1 MASEKITVEDIIKK
15 AQLVKKRFQE
25 MQHNISKLEIELA
38 NAQKFL
44 KEQEEINFTLGE
56 EIKMFKLAHRLTE
69 TSAEEKGELKQK
81 INEIIRS
88 VDLCIAQLS
97 EENGN

>member
-1 MASEKITVEDIIKK
+1 MASEKVTVEEIIRK

-25 MQHNISKLEIELA
+25 IHSNQIKLENELA
-38 NAQKFL
+38 NTQKLL
-44 KEQEEINFTLGE
+44 KEQQEINFTLGE
-56 EIKMFKLAHRLTE
+56 EIKMLKLAHRLTE
-69 TSAEEKGELKQK
+69 TSAEERGELKQK